1 MSGPVGGGEKDVYDE
16 INITPMLDLAY
27 VLLVIFI
34 IMTTATVQGIKV
46 NLPKASAQPS
56 LAENKT
62 KAVSITAD
70 GTIYL
75 DTFPVTMPELENLLR
90 QYKGVNPN
98 LPVIIKADSSIPYQ
112 RVVDVLDLLGRLE
125 ITQLGLV
132 TTKIVK

>member
-1 MSGPVGGGEKDVYDE
+1 MSGSVGGGDKDVYDD

-46 NLPKASAQPS
+46 NLPKASSQPS

-62 KAVSITAD
+62 KAISIAAD
-70 GTIYL
+70 GNIYL

-90 QYKGVNPN
+90 QYKAATPN
-98 LPVIIKADSSIPYQ
+98 LPVIIKADTSIPYQ
-112 RVVDVLDLLGRLE
+112 RVVDVLDLVGRLE

-132 TTKIVK
+132 TQRLVK

>member
-1 MSGPVGGGEKDVYDE
+1 MSAPSGDVDVYDE

-56 LAENKT
+56 LAESKT
-62 KAVSITAD
+62 KAITITAD
-70 GTIYL
+70 GTIFL
-75 DTFPVTMPELENLLR
+75 DTVPVSMAQLEQLLG
-90 QYKGVNPN
+90 QYKAATPD
-98 LPVIIKADSSIPYQ
+98 LPVIVKADATIQYQ
-112 RVVDVLDLLGRLE
+112 KVVEVLDLVGRLE

-132 TTKIVK
+132 TAKIVK

>member
-1 MSGPVGGGEKDVYDE
+1 MSAKSGDVDVYDE

-62 KAVSITAD
+62 KAVTITAD
-70 GTIYL
+70 GTIFL
-75 DTFPVTMPELENLLR
+75 DTIPVTMQELETLLG
-90 QYKGVNPN
+90 QYKAATPD
-98 LPVIIKADSSIPYQ
+98 LPVIIKADSAIAYQ
-112 RVVDVLDLLGRLE
+112 RVVDVLDLVGRLE

-132 TTKIVK
+132 TQKIVK

>member
-1 MSGPVGGGEKDVYDE
+1 MSGPVSGEQDVYDE

-62 KAVSITAD
+62 KAITISAD

-75 DTFPVTMPELENLLR
+75 DTYPVSMNELENMLR
-90 QYKGVNPN
+90 QYKAANPT
-98 LPVIIKADSSIPYQ
+98 LPVIIKADSTIQYQ
-112 RVVDVLDLLGRLE
+112 RVVDVLDLMGRLE

-132 TTKIVK
+132 TQKIVK

>member
-1 MSGPVGGGEKDVYDE
+1 MAAASSGDSDVYDQ
-16 INITPMLDLAY
+16 INVTPLLDLAY
-27 VLLVIFI
+27 VLLIIFI
-34 IMTTATVQGIKV
+34 ILTTATVQGIKV
-46 NLPKASAQPS
+46 NLPKASSQPS

-62 KAVSITAD
+62 KAISITAD

-90 QYKGVNPN
+90 QYKSATPD

-112 RVVDVLDLLGRLE
+112 RVVDVLDLVGRLE

-132 TTKIVK
+132 TQKIVK

>member
-1 MSGPVGGGEKDVYDE
+1 MSGSVSGDQDVYDE

-62 KAVSITAD
+62 KAITITAD

-75 DTFPVTMPELENLLR
+75 DTFPVSMNELENMLR
-90 QYKGVNPN
+90 QYKAANPS
-98 LPVIIKADSSIPYQ
+98 LPVIIKADSTIQYQ
-112 RVVDVLDLLGRLE
+112 RVVDVLDLMGRLE

-132 TTKIVK
+132 TQKIVK